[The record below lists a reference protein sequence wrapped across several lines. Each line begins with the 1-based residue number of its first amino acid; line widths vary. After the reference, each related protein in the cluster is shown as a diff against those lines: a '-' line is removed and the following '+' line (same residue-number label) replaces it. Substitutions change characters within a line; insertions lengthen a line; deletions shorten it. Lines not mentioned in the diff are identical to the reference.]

1 MPYVVTLTDYRPS
14 PRYDSLPWTQA
25 RIEEGATATGT
36 FTALETINLSP
47 VDSDPSNPAWR
58 NFTTQLGTAPD
69 LWYRIVFLDATGDLG
84 LPTFPVQNSSTGRP
98 IYATTTE
105 LARLVRVDENQ
116 RHSSL
121 RRVLES
127 AATEIDSEIGATD
140 IEGTTLPYGAPPAIV
155 TEVNLERAVEHWAQ
169 MQAPWG
175 IVGLGSETGPMYTAK
190 DSWDRHALKL
200 MPLKGSWGL
209 A

>member
-14 PRYDSLPWTQA
+14 PRYDSLPWTQV
-25 RIEEGATATGT
+25 RIEEGTASTGT
-36 FTALETINLSP
+36 FVALETQNLSP

-69 LWYRIVFLDATGDLG
+69 LWYRVVFLDATGDLG
-84 LPTFPVQNSSTGRP
+84 LPTFPVQNSSVSRA

-105 LARLVRVDENQ
+105 LARLLRVTEND
-116 RHSSL
+116 RHPSL
-121 RRVLES
+121 RRVLE
-127 AATEIDSEIGATD
+127 AAAQEIDDEIGPAD
-140 IEGTTLPYGAPPAIV
+140 IDGNALPYGAPPAIV
-155 TEVNLERAVEHWAQ
+155 AEVNLERAVEHWKQ

-175 IVGLGSETGPMYTAK
+175 IVGLGGDLGAMYSAK
-190 DSWDRHALKL
+190 DSWERHALKL
-200 MPLKGSWGL
+200 ASLKGSWGL